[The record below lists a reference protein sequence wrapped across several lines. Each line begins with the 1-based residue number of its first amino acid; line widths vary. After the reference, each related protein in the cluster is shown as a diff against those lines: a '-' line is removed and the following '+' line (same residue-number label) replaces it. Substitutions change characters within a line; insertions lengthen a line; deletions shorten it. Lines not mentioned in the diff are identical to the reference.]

1 MRYRTSSYSLVAAVL
16 AALAACIASCD
27 KNSAVPAAA
36 TVRNDHVE
44 WYLHCA
50 GSLRSLSF
58 RTQPTFVTF
67 STSDSVLPRDQLIA
81 ALENPKAFA
90 AAHMLL
96 LNAAAPTT
104 QPGSF
109 DADSAH
115 RDLALRLAAM
125 DRITLQDQPD
135 GSCLAIIDGLR
146 VVLRTTEKK
155 GKYFGQGRVDH
166 TIYAATAEI
175 DESQQPAI
183 RDQWKRRPSP

>member
-1 MRYRTSSYSLVAAVL
+1 MAVL
-16 AALAACIASCD
+16 LITGCD
-27 KNSAVPAAA
+27 KSAPAVSSPAI
-36 TVRNDHVE
+36 RNDRIQ
-44 WYLHCA
+44 WYLHRA

-67 STSDSVLPRDQLIA
+67 STSDPVPQRDQLIA
-81 ALENPKAFA
+81 ALDKPESFA

-96 LNAAAPTT
+96 LNGPMPTT
-104 QPGSF
+104 QPGNF

-115 RDLALRLAAM
+115 RDMALRLAAK
-125 DRITLQDQPD
+125 DRVTLEEQPD
-135 GSCLAIIDGLR
+135 GSCVAVIDGLR

-175 DESQQPAI
+175 DASQQRAI
-183 RDQWKRRPSP
+183 RNQWNRRPSP